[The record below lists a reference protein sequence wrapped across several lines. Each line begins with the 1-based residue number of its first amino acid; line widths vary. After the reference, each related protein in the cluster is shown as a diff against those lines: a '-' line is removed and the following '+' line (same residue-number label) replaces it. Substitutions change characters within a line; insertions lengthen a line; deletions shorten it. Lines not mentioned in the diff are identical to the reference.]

1 MKTKHTPVNTNIL
14 PIEKSKQNIQ
24 RDTEKTEDINKL
36 LISLR
41 RSHLNFT
48 KDNRALQAKMQHFNK
63 MFHSLEDDNRTSY
76 IQFFLK
82 VDNWPLNK

>member
-1 MKTKHTPVNTNIL
+1 MKSKHTPLNTNIL
-14 PIEKSKQNIQ
+14 HVEKAKQTLQKN
-24 RDTEKTEDINKL
+24 TEKTESINKL

-41 RSHLNFT
+41 RSHLNFA

-63 MFHSLEDDNRTSY
+63 MFHSVEDEKRTSY